1 MTKANDYYQ
10 ILGVARDAT
19 NEEIKS
25 AYRKLAKQYH
35 PDLNKAADAEAKFK
49 AINEAYEVLSDP
61 QKRKNYDQYGSA
73 NGAQHNGFDNWFNGR
88 GFEFDRKS
96 AFNHFEGSWFEKVFN
111 PFSGFGSEHRSQPN
125 VQVKTIN
132 ISFLDSIL
140 GTTYDLKVDQ
150 VEICSECNGVGTL
163 DNNDLVMCSQCQGRQ
178 VVIQSIATPFGILE
192 NEIICSHCKGRGK
205 FIKNPCKKCKTQ
217 GEIVSQ
223 KHLSIKIPA
232 GVKDQQQLVVNL
244 AKGQILLNINVEKHH
259 HYQRQGIDLYLDL
272 PVNVFDIINCAT
284 IDVPTPYGHIK
295 EQLKAD
301 LNHDDVIIIK
311 HHGIRTQWRKGHLY
325 LKLKLYLPPLNPK
338 NLTNLRQIGQNFSDP
353 KGTKKWIE
361 AVEKNRKFDKRS

>member
-73 NGAQHNGFDNWFNGR
+73 DGHQNFGFDNWFSRG

-96 AFNHFEGSWFEKVFN
+96 AFNHFEGGWFEKVFN
-111 PFSGFGSEHRSQPN
+111 QFSGFSDHQSRPN

-132 ISFLDSIL
+132 ISFLASVL

-150 VEICSECNGVGTL
+150 VEICSECQGIGTL
-163 DNNDLVMCSQCQGRQ
+163 NKNDLVTCFQCQGRQ
-178 VVIQSIATPFGILE
+178 VVIQSITTPFGILE
-192 NEIICSHCKGRGK
+192 NEMLCSHCKGKGK
-205 FIKNPCKKCKTQ
+205 FIKNPCKKCKAQ
-217 GEIVSQ
+217 GEIVTQ
-223 KHLSIKIPA
+223 KQLSIKIPA
-232 GVKDQQQLVVNL
+232 GVKDQQQLIVNL
-244 AKGQILLNINVEKHH
+244 AKGQIVLTINVEKHRY
-259 HYQRQGIDLYLDL
+259 YQRQGIDLYLDL

-295 EQLKAD
+295 EQLRAD
-301 LNHDDVIIIK
+301 LNDGDVIIIK
-311 HHGIRTQWRKGHLY
+311 HHGIHTQWRKGHLY
-325 LKLKLYLPPLNPK
+325 LKLKLYLPPLNVK
-338 NLTNLRQIGQNFSDP
+338 DLSNLRQIGQNFSDP
-353 KGTKKWIE
+353 KGAKKWIE